1 MRHAYLEDAGWDELL
16 ESFPQA
22 HLLQT
27 AGWAEFKA
35 PFGWTSARVHSE
47 DACAQILFRSLPLG
61 LSIAYLPKGPV
72 GANWEALVPQI
83 DQLCR
88 ARKAV
93 FLQVEPDL
101 LEPLPEELLQRSF
114 ADFRR
119 EGHSI
124 QPRRTILIDLAR
136 T

>member
-1 MRHAYLEDAGWDELL
+1 
-16 ESFPQA
+16 
-22 HLLQT
+22 
-27 AGWAEFKA
+27 
-35 PFGWTSARVHSE
+35 
-47 DACAQILFRSLPLG
+47 
-61 LSIAYLPKGPV
+61 SIAYLPKGPV

-136 T
+136 TEEELLAAMKQKTRYNIRLAEKKGVQVRLSSELRGFYRMMQTTAKRDGFALHDISYYQ